1 MNSLFR
7 LNDFRL
13 EDSIMKMYYNST
25 EAIIFLNSNGGV
37 LALNPAAESL
47 LSHDVIKQ
55 IHDAE
60 NNVICQFCMGYTNE
74 EDLMS
79 CFNCFFNKPD
89 KDFTSFQVY
98 LKLKDST
105 IAPFTASYKLIDE
118 EKKIYVL
125 TLLDLTK
132 QSKIRESLY
141 RSKMTKYII
150 KAQEDERKR
159 ISRELHD
166 SVAQEL
172 LSSLVDIRV
181 LKYLKLNEDAL
192 KKLEQTENSL
202 ARLLDEIR
210 NLSVELR
217 PASLD
222 DLGLDAAFR
231 SHFKWVENNYGI
243 SVHFSA
249 ELSSAR
255 YNNEIET
262 VVYRICQEA
271 VLNAIKYADTEEISV
286 RLYEENDELILIVE
300 DKGTGF
306 DVQFNKPKGTGL
318 GLYGMRERAELVNGI
333 LNIQSELDKGTR
345 IHVRIPLP
353 QKNTSKEVEW

>member
-1 MNSLFR
+1 MSKLFR
-7 LNDFRL
+7 LDGFQL
-13 EDSIMKMYYNST
+13 EDSMMKMYYNST
-25 EAIIFLNSNGGV
+25 EAIIFLNSKGVV
-37 LALNPAAESL
+37 LALNPAAEGL
-47 LSHDVIKQ
+47 LSQEVLEQ
-55 IHDAE
+55 INGAE
-60 NNVICQFCMGYTNE
+60 VNVICKFCKGYTNE

-79 CFNCFFNKPD
+79 CLNCFLIKPD

-98 LKLKDST
+98 IKLKDGT
-105 IAPFTASYKLIDE
+105 IAPFTASYKMIDAE
-118 EKKIYVL
+118 QKIYVL

-132 QSKIRESLY
+132 QSKMREALY

-166 SVAQEL
+166 CVAQEL
-172 LSSLVDIRV
+172 ISSLVDIRV
-181 LKYLKLNEDAL
+181 LKYMNLNEDAL
-192 KKLEQTENSL
+192 KKLKQTEESL

-243 SVHFSA
+243 LVHFSA
-249 ELSSAR
+249 ELFSAR
-255 YNNEIET
+255 YSNEIET

-271 VLNAIKYADTEEISV
+271 ILNAIKYAHTEEIYV
-286 RLYEENDELILIVE
+286 RLYEENGDLILIVE
-300 DKGTGF
+300 DKGAGF
-306 DVQFNKPKGTGL
+306 DVQFKEPKGTGL

-333 LNIQSELDKGTR
+333 LNIQSEMGKGTR
-345 IHVRIPLP
+345 IQIRIPVR
-353 QKNTSKEVEW
+353 QENTVEEV

>member
-1 MNSLFR
+1 MFR
-7 LNDFRL
+7 LNGFQL
-13 EDSIMKMYYNST
+13 EDSMMKMYYNSK
-25 EAIIFLNSNGGV
+25 EAIIFLNSEGNV
-37 LALNPAAESL
+37 LALNPAAQSL
-47 LSHDVIKQ
+47 ISDEVLQQIFAAHNDV
-55 IHDAE
+55 
-60 NNVICQFCMGYTNE
+60 VCQFCNGYTNE

-79 CFNCFFNKPD
+79 CFNCFLNKPE

-98 LKLKDST
+98 LKLKDGT
-105 IAPFTASYKLIDE
+105 IAPFTASYKMIDE
-118 EKKIYVL
+118 EQKINVL

-181 LKYLKLNEDAL
+181 LKYLNLNEKAL
-192 KKLEQTENSL
+192 NKLEQTEKSL
-202 ARLLDEIR
+202 SRLLDEIR

-222 DLGLDAAFR
+222 DLGLEAAFR
-231 SHFKWVENNYGI
+231 SHFKWVENHYGM
-243 SVHFSA
+243 SVHFAA

-255 YNNEIET
+255 YSNEIET
-262 VVYRICQEA
+262 VVYRVCQEA
-271 VLNAIKYADTEEISV
+271 VLNAIKYANTEEIFV
-286 RLYEENDELILIVE
+286 RLYEEEDNLILVVE
-300 DKGTGF
+300 DKGMGF
-306 DVQFNKPKGTGL
+306 NVQFNEPKGTGL
-318 GLYGMRERAELVNGI
+318 GLYGMRERVELVQGI
-333 LNIQSELDKGTR
+333 LNIQSEPNKGTKVK
-345 IHVRIPLP
+345 ISIPLL
-353 QKNTSKEVEW
+353 QKNTREV

>member
-1 MNSLFR
+1 MSKLFR
-7 LNDFRL
+7 LNGFKL

-25 EAIIFLNSNGGV
+25 EAIIFLNSKGIV
-37 LALNPAAESL
+37 LALNPAAQSL
-47 LSHDVIKQ
+47 LSHEVLKQ
-55 IHDAE
+55 IHGAE
-60 NNVICQFCMGYTNE
+60 INAICQFCRGYTNE

-79 CFNCFFNKPD
+79 CFNCFLNKPE
-89 KDFTSFQVY
+89 KDFSSFQVY
-98 LKLKDST
+98 LKLKDDT
-105 IAPFTASYKLIDE
+105 IAPFTASYKMIDE
-118 EKKIYVL
+118 EQKIYVL

-132 QSKIRESLY
+132 QSKTRESLY
-141 RSKMTKYII
+141 RSKMTKYVI

-166 SVAQEL
+166 CVAQEL

-181 LKYLKLNEDAL
+181 LKYLHLNENAL
-192 KKLEQTENSL
+192 KKLEQTEKSL

-243 SVHFSA
+243 IVHFLS

-255 YNNEIET
+255 FNTEIET

-271 VLNAIKYADTEEISV
+271 VLNAIKYANTEEISV
-286 RLYEENDELILIVE
+286 RLYEENDDLILIVE
-300 DKGTGF
+300 DKGMGF
-306 DVQFNKPKGTGL
+306 DVQVNAPKGTGL

-333 LNIQSELDKGTR
+333 LTIKSELDKGTK
-345 IHVRIPLP
+345 IQVRIPLL
-353 QKNTSKEVEW
+353 QKNNVKEV

>member
-1 MNSLFR
+1 MFR
-7 LNDFRL
+7 LNDFKL

-25 EAIIFLNSNGGV
+25 EAIIFLNSKGRV
-37 LALNPAAESL
+37 FALNPAAKSL
-47 LSHDVIKQ
+47 LSQDVLKQ
-55 IHDAE
+55 IHHAE
-60 NNVICQFCMGYTNE
+60 NDVICKFCMGYTNE

-79 CFNCFFNKPD
+79 CFNCFLNKPD

-98 LKLKDST
+98 LKLKDGT
-105 IAPFTASYKLIDE
+105 IAPFTASYKMIDE
-118 EKKIYVL
+118 EQEIYVL

-132 QSKIRESLY
+132 QSKMRESLY
-141 RSKMTKYII
+141 QSKMTKYII

-166 SVAQEL
+166 CVAQEL

-181 LKYLKLNEDAL
+181 LKYLKLNEEAL
-192 KKLEQTENSL
+192 KKLEQTEKSL

-231 SHFKWVENNYGI
+231 SHFKWVEKNYGI
-243 SVHFSA
+243 IVHFSA
-249 ELSSAR
+249 ELSAAR
-255 YNNEIET
+255 YTNEIET

-271 VLNAIKYADTEEISV
+271 VLNAIKYANTEEIFV
-286 RLYEENDELILIVE
+286 RLYEENDDLMLIVE

-306 DVQFNKPKGTGL
+306 DVKFNMPKGTGL
-318 GLYGMRERAELVNGI
+318 GLYGMRERVELVNGI
-333 LNIQSELDKGTR
+333 LNIQSEPNKGTR
-345 IHVRIPLP
+345 VQICIPLH
-353 QKNTSKEVEW
+353 QQNTVREV

>member
-1 MNSLFR
+1 MSNLFR
-7 LNDFRL
+7 SNDFQL
-13 EDSIMKMYYNST
+13 EDSMMKMYYNST
-25 EAIIFLNSNGGV
+25 EAIIFLNSKGNV
-37 LALNPAAESL
+37 LALNPAAKSL
-47 LSHDVIKQ
+47 LSHDVLKQ
-55 IHDAE
+55 IHGAE
-60 NNVICQFCMGYTNE
+60 NDVICQFCMGYTNE
-74 EDLMS
+74 EELMS
-79 CFNCFFNKPD
+79 CFNCFFNKPEN
-89 KDFTSFQVY
+89 DFTSFQVY
-98 LKLKDST
+98 LKLKDGT
-105 IAPFTASYKLIDE
+105 ITPFTASYKMIDE

-132 QSKIRESLY
+132 QSKMRESLY

-166 SVAQEL
+166 CVAQEL

-181 LKYLKLNEDAL
+181 LKYLNLNEEAL
-192 KKLEQTENSL
+192 KKLEQTEKSL

-210 NLSVELR
+210 NISVELR

-231 SHFKWVENNYGI
+231 SHFKWVEKNYGI
-243 SVHFSA
+243 IVHFSA

-271 VLNAIKYADTEEISV
+271 VLNAIKYANTEEISV
-286 RLYEENDELILIVE
+286 RLYEENDNLILIVE
-300 DKGTGF
+300 DKGAGF
-306 DVQFNKPKGTGL
+306 DVQFNEPKGTGL
-318 GLYGMRERAELVNGI
+318 GLYGMRERVELVNGI
-333 LNIQSELDKGTR
+333 LNIQSEPNKGTR
-345 IHVRIPLP
+345 IQIHIPLL
-353 QKNTSKEVEW
+353 QKKTVREV

>member
-1 MNSLFR
+1 MKNLNR
-7 LNDFRL
+7 LNDFQL
-13 EDSIMKMYYNST
+13 EDSMMKMYYNST
-25 EAIIFLNSNGGV
+25 EAIIFLNSKGCV

-47 LSHDVIKQ
+47 LSEDVLKQ
-55 IHDAE
+55 IQFAQ
-60 NNVICQFCMGYTNE
+60 NNVICKFCMGYTNE

-79 CFNCFFNKPD
+79 CVNCFSKKPE
-89 KDFTSFQVY
+89 KDFTSFQIY
-98 LKLKDST
+98 LNLKDGT
-105 IAPFTASYKLIDE
+105 VAPFTASYKMIDE
-118 EKKIYVL
+118 EQKIYVL
-125 TLLDLTK
+125 TLLDLTN
-132 QSKIRESLY
+132 QSKMRESLY

-166 SVAQEL
+166 CVAQEL

-181 LKYLKLNEDAL
+181 LKYLNLNEDAL

-231 SHFKWVENNYGI
+231 SHFKWVEKNYGI
-243 SVHFSA
+243 IVHFSA

-255 YNNEIET
+255 YNTEIET

-271 VLNAIKYADTEEISV
+271 VLNAIKYANTEEISV
-286 RLYEENDELILIVE
+286 RLYEENDDLILIVE

-318 GLYGMRERAELVNGI
+318 GLYGMRERVELVHGI
-333 LNIQSELDKGTR
+333 LNIQSQLNIGTR
-345 IHVRIPLP
+345 IQIRIPLP
-353 QKNTSKEVEW
+353 HRNTVREEQ